1 MEEVMVLAV
10 WVFGVFFLIFALV
23 GWWRFSNGLY
33 RLSEAIERS
42 AAMFASPPAPRVS
55 AKPKT
60 PATPFT
66 EAMDVTKASDRSRVR
81 RAS

>member
-1 MEEVMVLAV
+1 MEEGLVLV
-10 WVFGVFFLIFALV
+10 LGVFSVFFLIFALV

-42 AAMFASPPAPRVS
+42 AAMFASSPTRRPPV
-55 AKPKT
+55 KPKS

-66 EAMDVTKASDRSRVR
+66 EAMDVAKASDRSRVQ
-81 RAS
+81 RAN